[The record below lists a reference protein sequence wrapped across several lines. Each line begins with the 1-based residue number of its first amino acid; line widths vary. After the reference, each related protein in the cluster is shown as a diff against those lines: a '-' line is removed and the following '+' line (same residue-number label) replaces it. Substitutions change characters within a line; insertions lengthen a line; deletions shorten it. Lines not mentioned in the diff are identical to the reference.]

1 MALVSY
7 IACES
12 KGVMLFRPAEETV
25 DVLAAMIAR
34 AGGLPLYRAIAWE
47 RRDADDEDDGGREV
61 RGR

>member
-1 MALVSY
+1 MKFIRSVMALVSY

-34 AGGLPLYRAIAWE
+34 AGGLPLYRAL
-47 RRDADDEDDGGREV
+47 
-61 RGR
+61 

>member
-1 MALVSY
+1 LARLERMKFIRSVMALVSY

-34 AGGLPLYRAIAWE
+34 AGGLPLYRAL
-47 RRDADDEDDGGREV
+47 
-61 RGR
+61 